1 MTNNEVSTRNAKASS
16 LRVFQAGQGEFYVEN
31 SQGKICYRVNVSNG
45 TKYCTC
51 GDFTSNAQKD
61 PKFVCKH
68 ILAVVNSNGQG
79 VKAEWFNGDKPKLD
93 ERWIIEIEGREFV
106 KYPGLL
112 DLGHQKGIL
121 KIDVDPLQYP
131 TKDNGQFAICKA
143 AVVSRTGEMF
153 TDVGDACPDNCSSKV
168 KKHLLRMAST
178 RAIARALRS
187 YTNIGMTCLEELA
200 EMEEALGDDS
210 PRPKPKVRKEN
221 SPTAKEAPPKPKP
234 AETKGENGKSESPQK
249 KNPPEKGPEGPK
261 ETTEAAGA
269 GKDQK
274 NSSGEQPKPSTAQIR
289 AIEKLAERRG
299 ISPEELSQ
307 KCQAMFGTVMASI
320 SAADASSFIRSL
332 QQSA

>member
-1 MTNNEVSTRNAKASS
+1 MTNNEVSTRNVKASG

-68 ILAVVNSNGQG
+68 ILAVVNCNGG
-79 VKAEWFNGDKPKLD
+79 GLKAEWQNGEKPKLD

-112 DLGHQKGIL
+112 DLGHQKGLL

-131 TKDNGQFAICKA
+131 TKENGQFAICKA
-143 AVVSRTGEMF
+143 AVVSRNGELF
-153 TDVGDACPDNCSSKV
+153 TDVGDANPDNCSSKV

-200 EMEEALGDDS
+200 EVDEALGEGDS
-210 PRPKPKVRKEN
+210 AKSKPKPKKE
-221 SPTAKEAPPKPKP
+221 PPAKELSKP
-234 AETKGENGKSESPQK
+234 AETKGENGKPEPPQK
-249 KNPPEKGPEGPK
+249 KNPPEKGPEVPK
-261 ETTEAAGA
+261 ETAGAAGT

-274 NSSGEQPKPSTAQIR
+274 RSGEQPKASTAQIK
-289 AIEKLAERRG
+289 AIEKLGERRG
-299 ISPEELSQ
+299 ISSEELSK
-307 KCQAMFGTVMASI
+307 KCQEMFGMLMSGIT
-320 SAADASSFIRSL
+320 AADASSFIRSL